1 MAAARGDS
9 YSADTGVAV
18 AGGRAAPMSALALA
32 IAAMSANSMA
42 EYTGTNINEMESTNW
57 LGESLGLLETV
68 GNLPLTNWCGKF
80 CWDSQNQ
87 MIFGVGTA
95 QGYASHSPAGTRSK
109 AVYFDLS
116 ANEFEI
122 QWNPTGKNEGHVYD
136 ANSSIPMGGYFYRR
150 SRLSNDIWRM
160 STPGKVWA
168 SWLDT
173 TSFTGT
179 AAEVV
184 AIDAFPDLGASGSL
198 MLLGNT
204 GKLWR
209 YDFATASGSLLT
221 TVSGT
226 ATYSVCIYVPSA
238 QKVVFGGGT
247 AGTTLYTI
255 DSSGTIAEL
264 VQTLPASVEVAA
276 GSTSGPTVADPTG
289 EALLTFSNGTNKV
302 WRLDMATGTW
312 TELMAFPSG
321 LNNEA
326 DMSPATALHGLG
338 AVVLWN
344 GRGRVSGVTASKFW
358 IYKA

>member
-1 MAAARGDS
+1 MATPRGKTYTAS
-9 YSADTGVAV
+9 SGATVY
-18 AGGRAAPMSALALA
+18 GGRFGNPLALA
-32 IAAMSANSMA
+32 VYAMSANSMA
-42 EYTGTNINEMESTNW
+42 EYTGTNINEMESSNW
-57 LGESLGLLETV
+57 LGESLGLLETI

-80 CWDSQNQ
+80 CWDAENE

-95 QGYASHSPAGTRSK
+95 QGYAAHSPAGTRSK
-109 AVYFDLS
+109 AVYFDLA
-116 ANEFEI
+116 ANSFSI
-122 QWNPTGKNEGHVYD
+122 LWNPTGKNEGHVYD
-136 ANSSIPMGGYFYRR
+136 ANSSIPIGGYFYRR

-160 STPGKVWA
+160 STPSKVWA

-173 TSFTGT
+173 TSFTGS
-179 AAEVV
+179 AEEVV
-184 AIDAFPDLGASGSL
+184 ALDVFPDLGASGSL
-198 MLLGNT
+198 MLLGET

-209 YDFATASGSLLT
+209 YDFATSTGSLVT
-221 TVSGT
+221 TVTGV
-226 ATYSVCIYVPSA
+226 AKYGVCIYVPSA

-247 AGTTLYTI
+247 GGTKLHSI
-255 DSSGTIAEL
+255 DSSATVAEI
-264 VQTLPASVEVAA
+264 VHTYPASVEIAA

-289 EALLTFSNGTNKV
+289 AALLTFSNGTNKV